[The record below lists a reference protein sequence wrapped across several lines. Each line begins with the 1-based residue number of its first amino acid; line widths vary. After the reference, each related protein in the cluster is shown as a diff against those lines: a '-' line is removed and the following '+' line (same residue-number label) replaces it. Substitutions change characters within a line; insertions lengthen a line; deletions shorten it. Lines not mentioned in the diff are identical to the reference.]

1 MPAQFDITIVYGTNK
16 ALTVTETETID
27 SVKLRAM
34 DEFTIPRTEANQYI
48 LRAKVDGKEIQLDE
62 RTTVEQSKLHPHEK
76 VTLAA
81 GTPYGQR

>member
-1 MPAQFDITIVYGTNK
+1 MPEQFEITIVYGTNK
-16 ALTVTETETID
+16 PLTVTQAETID
-27 SVKLRAM
+27 GVKLRAM

-48 LRAKVDGKEIQLDE
+48 LRAKVDGKEVQLDE
-62 RTTVEQSKLHPHEK
+62 RLTVDQSKLHPHEK